1 MTRAEALRLALQ
13 ALDDKAHAEETRGG
27 ELDDEVA
34 KADAFGES
42 TATYEALANYWWK
55 RYEDTINAHWMLSA
69 ELDALEG
76 TDTDA

>member
-27 ELDDEVA
+27 ELDEEVMYR
-34 KADAFGES
+34 DAHGENV
-42 TATYEALANYWWK
+42 ATYRALANYWWK
-55 RYEDTINAHWMLSA
+55 RYEDTINAHWLFSA